1 MGGFCFAGRGEGSGV
16 ALIVAV
22 VDGQGGGIG
31 SAIIQILRRRLG
43 PDIEVWALGTNAV
56 ATAQMM
62 RSGANKGAT
71 GEQAIIEGVGRAQ
84 VILGPISIV
93 LACSFMGE
101 VTPAMAAAVAGCP
114 ARKLLLPL
122 TQEDVEVVGVQK
134 QPLPH
139 HVEALMDKLTEVQT
153 NV

>member
-1 MGGFCFAGRGEGSGV
+1 MAM
-16 ALIVAV
+16 IVAV

-31 SAIIQILRRRLG
+31 SAIIHILRRRLG
-43 PDIEVWALGTNAV
+43 QEVEVWALGTNAV

-62 RSGANKGAT
+62 RAGANKGAT
-71 GEQAIIEGVGRAQ
+71 GEEATILGVDQAQ
-84 VILGPISIV
+84 VVLGPISII

-101 VTPAMAAAVAGCP
+101 MTPAMAAAVASSP
-114 ARKLLLPL
+114 AMKLLLPL
-122 TQEDVEVVGVQK
+122 TQEEVEVVGVQK

-139 HVEALMDKLTEVQT
+139 HVEALMDRLQEVRK